1 VQRTAC
7 PEASVD
13 TVLSNIK
20 RIAKMYSGLSKAIK
34 LKFLLCKN
42 LVYPVCP
49 VNPVKKRHFAKQN
62 IKKYIYHFFTEKP
75 SYVD

>member
-1 VQRTAC
+1 
-7 PEASVD
+7 
-13 TVLSNIK
+13 
-20 RIAKMYSGLSKAIK
+20 MYSGLSKAIK